1 MVFKCDKCD
10 ASYTVRKS
18 LFRHIRLKHGDAK
31 QFTCKQCVYST
42 TMKHHLEQHVRS
54 LHQGIKEI
62 CETCGRNFS
71 KRSNLN
77 NHVRQFHP
85 ELVQGRK
92 RKAVEPLPQL
102 AKMMVKDAPRDLT
115 CGVCYATFKELFN
128 LNKHMK
134 MVHAEKG
141 LKCNSCNHTSNNQ
154 FNMQRWYFE
163 PMSTQCVP
171 WPLN

>member
-1 MVFKCDKCD
+1 
-10 ASYTVRKS
+10 
-18 LFRHIRLKHGDAK
+18 
-31 QFTCKQCVYST
+31 
-42 TMKHHLEQHVRS
+42 MKHHLEQHVKS
-54 LHQGIKEI
+54 VHQGIKEI

-85 ELVQGRK
+85 ELVQGVK
-92 RKAVEPLPQL
+92 RKAVDIFPHPS
-102 AKMMVKDAPRDLT
+102 KRVVKYVPMELKCA
-115 CGVCYATFKELFN
+115 VCYAKVKELKN

-154 FNMQRWYFE
+154 FNMQRHIESCSKRE
-163 PMSTQCVP
+163 PEAEKAKGKIQ
-171 WPLN
+171 